1 MFKALDNV
9 FDYTVDDWQTMGT
22 YAFFSMIL
30 GTLLAIGLYL
40 IVYGI

>member
-9 FDYTVDDWQTMGT
+9 FDYTVDDWQTMGN

-30 GTLLAIGLYL
+30 GTLLAIALYL
-40 IVYGI
+40 IVYAI